1 MLSSRKKRPELVRIE
16 PVERFGNA
24 CSPGSVLD
32 AGVGGHILENN
43 LLRFNHRIK
52 RLRITSMTLQHNQIT
67 VVAVDDHELILQGIR
82 YLLEKNDDIRLV
94 AEGYAG
100 SDIVPLV
107 ARHRPDILLL
117 DIGIPEER
125 SSGEPAA
132 SRHSVIA
139 TLHLLQAEYPYTRTI
154 IVSQYGT
161 QSLAKAA
168 LSAGVKGYLIKD
180 DALTSYLASAIRMV
194 HRGGIFFSRSLQSQ
208 LLQNRIGEPN
218 PLQPRQIEIL
228 TAFVLKPNED
238 RGVIAKTLG
247 ISVSTLNYHLGRIY
261 DVLGV
266 NGLAAALLKA
276 MEMDLLPVPPPDLP
290 LM

>member
-1 MLSSRKKRPELVRIE
+1 MKRLLVVHSLE
-16 PVERFGNA
+16 
-24 CSPGSVLD
+24 SVLD
-32 AGVGGHILENN
+32 AGVGGHILNHN
-43 LLRFNHRIK
+43 LLPINHRIK
-52 RLRITSMTLQHNQIT
+52 RLRTISMTLQHKQIT
-67 VVAVDDHELILQGIR
+67 VVAIDDHELILQGIR
-82 YLLEKNDDIRLV
+82 YLLEKNDDIKLV

-107 ARHRPDILLL
+107 ARHQPEVLLL

-125 SSGEPAA
+125 SYGEQAA
-132 SRHSVIA
+132 SRHSVFA
-139 TLHLLQAEYPYTRTI
+139 TLHLLQTEYPYTRTI

-161 QSLAKAA
+161 PLLAKAA

-180 DALTSYLASAIRMV
+180 DALTSYLANAIRTV

-208 LLQNRIGEPN
+208 LIQARIGEPN

-261 DVLGV
+261 DVLKV
-266 NGLAAALLKA
+266 NGLAAALVKA